1 MKIYEIVEAP
11 EIDKAQ
17 PDSNVNPAPQGE
29 RGTDRFGGEKSWNRD
44 DLIQVRQA
52 YAKNPELLNLIQIAL
67 QMPHIKTMQQAVD
80 YANTELALRT
90 KKGTIGDRDPVPM
103 RTPKKTAYKGPE
115 GGVAQTEPG
124 RNRLDRFSGYTKEFG
139 SDLEFDDTPL
149 GKIASAGKQISGEIA
164 DMANKGLDV
173 ATGGA
178 WNAEKVQ
185 GYWDDLIAEPISKGL
200 GYGRSGARTIT
211 TKGSD

>member
-67 QMPHIKTMQQAVD
+67 EMPHIKTMQQAVD

-90 KKGTIGDRDPVPM
+90 KKGTVGDRGPVPM

-124 RNRLDRFSGYTKEFG
+124 RNRLDRFTGYTKG
-139 SDLEFDDTPL
+139 LGPDLEFDDTPL

-185 GYWDDLIAEPISKGL
+185 GYWDDLIAEPIKKGIEQ
-200 GYGRSGARTIT
+200 GRGASRTIT

>member
-11 EIDKAQ
+11 ELDKAE

-29 RGTDRFGGEKSWNRD
+29 RGRDRFGGEKSWNRD
-44 DLIQVRQA
+44 DLNQVRQA
-52 YAKNPELLNLIQIAL
+52 YARNPELLNLIQIAL

-115 GGVAQTEPG
+115 GGVAQTEPA
-124 RNRLDRFSGYTKEFG
+124 RNRLDRFAGYTK
-139 SDLEFDDTPL
+139 DLPKGLDPEDTPL
-149 GKIASAGKQISGEIA
+149 GKIASAGKDIVAQTA
-164 DMANKGLDV
+164 DAANKGLDI

-178 WNAEKVQ
+178 WNSEKVQ
-185 GYWDDLIAEPISKGL
+185 GYWDEFSNIIDKGL
-200 GYGRSGARTIT
+200 GQGRAASRTIT
-211 TKGSD
+211 TKGGD